1 MQVELKNI
9 SCMPCTPKISFL
21 SLMPEFK
28 MYIHLQLASS
38 LRRHKIDQITEQKSP
53 TFALT

>member
-1 MQVELKNI
+1 
-9 SCMPCTPKISFL
+9 
-21 SLMPEFK
+21 MPEFK
-28 MYIHLQLASS
+28 MYIHLQLASN